1 MSRLQRSRGAA
12 VAFTAATLLAAP
24 GVAFAASPGVDPQ
37 SVDLTL
43 SPGDSK
49 AVTKAVTTPKV
60 LPKPDIYFL
69 ADTTGSMGGSISNVS
84 SNANSIMSAVSG
96 ATTDAQ
102 FGAGDYKDFPY
113 DSPVYKNGQSITG
126 STADVTTAIN
136 AWSASGGSDGPESN
150 LYAIHKAITSAG
162 FRSGS
167 NKIIVWFGDAPGHDS
182 VCSAISGEPSDV
194 TEASVTSELQAAGIK
209 VIAVSVTSGGYANG
223 LDDDPASTSS
233 DYGVCGTPGGTA
245 GQATRITAATGGAFF
260 GDVDPS
266 QVANKILE
274 GLTALPATVTAQTT
288 CDPDLSL
295 TFTPALPQ
303 TVNSGDTL
311 TLSETVAVASGA
323 TSGLKSCTT
332 KFLING
338 TEAGDAFTQTVKVD
352 VKATNRAPDC
362 TKATAAVTTLWPPNH
377 ALKTV
382 TVSVPDPDGDP
393 VTTTITGVT
402 QDEAINGLGDGD
414 TGPDAAWVTGRSDQV
429 KLRAERSGTGDGR
442 VYRISVKA
450 SDGTAQCTGGPVVV
464 SVPHDQAKPAV
475 DTTAVVVNSF
485 GS

>member
-1 MSRLQRSRGAA
+1 MSRFQRRRAA
-12 VAFTAATLLAAP
+12 VVALTAALLAAP

-49 AVTKAVTTPKV
+49 AITKTVTTPKV

-69 ADTTGSMGGSISNVS
+69 ADTTGSMGGSIANVS
-84 SNANSIMSAVSG
+84 ANSNSIMSAVNA

-113 DSPVYKNGQSITG
+113 DSPVFRNDQSITG
-126 STADVTTAIN
+126 AVADVTTAIN
-136 AWSASGGSDGPESN
+136 SWSAGGGSDGPEGN
-150 LYAIHKAITSAG
+150 LYALHKAITSAG

-167 NKIIVWFGDAPGHDS
+167 SKIIVWFGDAPGHDP
-182 VCSAISGEPSDV
+182 VCSAISGEPTDV
-194 TEASVTSELQAAGIK
+194 TEASVTSELKAAGIK
-209 VIAVSVTSGGYANG
+209 VIAISVTSGFPKG
-223 LDDDPASTSS
+223 LDDDPAAFSS
-233 DYGVCGTPGGTA
+233 DYGVCGASGGTE
-245 GQATRITAATGGAFF
+245 GQATRITTATGGAFF
-260 GDVDPS
+260 SDVAPDE
-266 QVANKILE
+266 VKNKILE
-274 GLTALPATVTAQTT
+274 GVTALPATVTAQTT
-288 CDPDLSL
+288 CDPGLSL
-295 TFTPALPQ
+295 AFAPTLPQ
-303 TVNSGDTL
+303 TVNSGEAL
-311 TLSETVAVASGA
+311 TLSETVKVASDA
-323 TSGLKSCTT
+323 ASGIKACTT

-338 TEAGDAFTQTVKVD
+338 TEAGDAFTQTVKVN
-352 VKATNRAPDC
+352 VAPLNKAPDC
-362 TKATAAVTTLWPPNH
+362 SKAKASVTQLWPPDH
-377 ALKTV
+377 ALKTI
-382 TVSVPDPDGDP
+382 TVSVPDPDGDK

-414 TGPDAAWVTGRSDQV
+414 TGPDAAWVTGHSDQV

-450 SDGTAQCTGGPVVV
+450 SDGTAECAGGKVLVT
-464 SVPHDQAKPAV
+464 VPHDQAKPAV